1 MPTRNLAIMF
11 TDIKGFTART
21 SESTREGMVQLLA
34 EHDRL
39 LTPVFKR
46 FRGTVIKTIGDA
58 FLVSFESPTD
68 AVLCGMTV
76 QEVLRQYNAT
86 APERDRLDVRV
97 AVNIGD
103 VEIVKGEHGNDVFG
117 EAVNL
122 AARLEGIAEAGE
134 VTFTEAVFLTMNR
147 SEVPTA
153 EIGEH
158 TFKGIP
164 KAVKVFRVVYDPN
177 SDQSRQIAETVRM
190 TPAGPKF
197 DGDPRTGSGKAL
209 KTRRSPYLALG
220 AALAIAVVLTVVYVM
235 SPARRDA
242 AAEATADAL
251 IAQGRFGDA
260 AAATGARLL
269 GREGTPALRALDTR
283 ARIRESF
290 SKKRD
295 VGDVQ
300 RIGREQMERWP
311 ADGAVPFEVVETLRG
326 DYSMVSWI
334 WFLKQAYERGHLA
347 SPEVRDSLLAT
358 LATTDPMDG
367 GTADELRALALKHH
381 TKETLAWAGTALE
394 GTKAVAFLSAQKVLE
409 EHGDARAIEPHVV
422 DLRDLMRGERMADAQ
437 TRLMTEPPDRR
448 THAMSLLNDAAD
460 TLTFRERNRVE
471 VVAAAEALGF
481 GDRISR

>member
-1 MPTRNLAIMF
+1 MF

-21 SESTREGMVQLLA
+21 SESTREGMVHLLA

-103 VEIVKGEHGNDVFG
+103 VEIVKGEHGDDVFG

-177 SDQSRQIAETVRM
+177 SDQARQIAETVRM

-197 DGDPRTGSGKAL
+197 EGDPRTGSGKV
-209 KTRRSPYLALG
+209 KSGRRSPYLALG
-220 AALAIAVVLTVVYVM
+220 AALVVAVVLTVVYAM
-235 SPARRDA
+235 SPSRRDA

-260 AAATGARLL
+260 AAATGARLT
-269 GREGTPALRALDTR
+269 GSEGTPGLRRLDTR

-290 SKKRD
+290 SKKKD
-295 VGDVQ
+295 VGDVH

-311 ADGAVPFEVVETLRG
+311 KDGAVPFEVVETLRG
-326 DYSMVSWI
+326 DYAVTSWI
-334 WFLKQAYERGHLA
+334 WFLGRAYERGMSP
-347 SPEVRDSLLAT
+347 SPEVRDALLQSLAS
-358 LATTDPMDG
+358 TDPLDG
-367 GTADELRALALKHH
+367 STADSMRELLLKHH
-381 TKETLAWAGTALE
+381 PKETLAWAETALA
-394 GTKAVAFLSAQKVLE
+394 GTKAVAFLSAQKIFE
-409 EHGDARAIEPHVV
+409 EHGDARAIDAHVV
-422 DLRDLMRGERMADAQ
+422 DLRDLMRGDRMADAQ
-437 TRLMTEPPDRR
+437 ARLMAEPPDRR
-448 THAMSLLNDAAD
+448 AHAKALLTDAAD
-460 TLTFRERNRVE
+460 TLTFRKRNRQEVE
-471 VVAAAEALGF
+471 AAAGAL
-481 GDRISR
+481 

>member
-21 SESTREGMVQLLA
+21 SESTREGMVHLLA

-103 VEIVKGEHGNDVFG
+103 VEIVKGEHGDDVFG

-197 DGDPRTGSGKAL
+197 EGDPRTGSGKKL
-209 KTRRSPYLALG
+209 PGRRSPYLALG
-220 AALAIAVVLTVVYVM
+220 AALVVAVVLTVVYAM
-235 SPARRDA
+235 SPSRRDA
-242 AAEATADAL
+242 AAEATAEAL
-251 IAQGRFGDA
+251 IAQGRFADA
-260 AAATGARLL
+260 AAATGARLD
-269 GREGTPALRALDTR
+269 GREGTPALRRLDTR
-283 ARIRESF
+283 ARIRQSF
-290 SKKRD
+290 STRKD
-295 VGDVQ
+295 VGDVH

-311 ADGAVPFEVVETLRG
+311 KDPAVPYEVVDTLRG
-326 DYSMVSWI
+326 EYSVTSWI
-334 WFLKQAYERGHLA
+334 WFLGRAYERGMTPPPA
-347 SPEVRDSLLAT
+347 VRDTLLVE
-358 LATTDPMDG
+358 LATTDPLDG
-367 GTADELRALALKHH
+367 STADAMRELLLKHH
-381 TKETLAWAGTALE
+381 PKETLAWRKSPSPERRRCL
-394 GTKAVAFLSAQKVLE
+394 FSARRKSSRNWE
-409 EHGDARAIEPHVV
+409 
-422 DLRDLMRGERMADAQ
+422 MRGRS
-437 TRLMTEPPDRR
+437 TRTCSISVISCAAIAWPTRR
-448 THAMSLLNDAAD
+448 
-460 TLTFRERNRVE
+460 R
-471 VVAAAEALGF
+471 G
-481 GDRISR
+481 